1 MKRPS
6 PSLRASVLI
15 AVMAVVLSPLA
26 FVLISN
32 FLESAFS
39 GRALE
44 RTAHDAEELAFI
56 LHHASAEL
64 NSKAEAERF
73 AHHRNQRVRVLGPG
87 GAVEVDVDLLTGDR
101 APFTTLGDLFYG
113 PHRRRVLERLSSGPL
128 PGQRADVAR
137 AHLQGTESGCQHS
150 TEGNLD
156 YCATAVRI
164 DADRVVLVEGISR
177 RALQALY
184 ESRRQLTKLTLL
196 VLALGLVLWWWLGLR
211 IVRPIQSLRRELLTR
226 AAAAVPRA
234 DLDAGRRDEL
244 GALASSFNALLT
256 ALAERDRANE
266 TFLADLAHEFKNPVA
281 AVRAAAEQ
289 LSDGGAKDPA
299 RAQRLADALMNS
311 SVRLDAMV
319 TQFLELARAESGL
332 PNEARED
339 VDVAALLRGLVDV
352 LRKDVRYPEVRV
364 DLACPNGPLP
374 VHGVPQRLEAA
385 FRNLLDNGASFAGA
399 KGSVRVDATVADG
412 LLDVAIQDSGPGIS
426 DSDLPRIFDR
436 FFTTRGDRHGTGLGL
451 ALTRAVLEAH
461 GGHIRAEAPLGSGAR
476 FVIRL
481 PLVG

>member
-1 MKRPS
+1 MKAPS

-15 AVMAVVLSPLA
+15 AVVAVVLSPLA

-44 RTAHDAEELAFI
+44 RTAQDAEGLAAVLQASPKDVELR
-56 LHHASAEL
+56 SVAEP
-64 NSKAEAERF
+64 F
-73 AHHRNQRVRVLGPG
+73 AHHRNQRIRVLGPG
-87 GAVEVDVDLLTGDR
+87 GKVEVDVDLLTHDR
-101 APFTTLGDLFYG
+101 APFSMLGDLFYG
-113 PHRRRVLERLSSGPL
+113 PNRRRVLERLSSAGRPE
-128 PGQRADVAR
+128 QRPDVTR
-137 AHLQGTESGCQHS
+137 ALLQGTDSGCQHS

-156 YCATAVRI
+156 YCATAVRL
-164 DADRVVLVEGISR
+164 DSDRVVLVEGISR
-177 RALQALY
+177 RALQALF

-211 IVRPIQSLRRELLTR
+211 IVQPIQSLRRELLTR

-244 GALASSFNALLT
+244 SQLAASFNALLT

-299 RAQRLADALMNS
+299 RVQRLADALMSS

-319 TQFLELARAESGL
+319 TQFL
-332 PNEARED
+332 
-339 VDVAALLRGLVDV
+339 
-352 LRKDVRYPEVRV
+352 
-364 DLACPNGPLP
+364 
-374 VHGVPQRLEAA
+374 
-385 FRNLLDNGASFAGA
+385 
-399 KGSVRVDATVADG
+399 
-412 LLDVAIQDSGPGIS
+412 
-426 DSDLPRIFDR
+426 
-436 FFTTRGDRHGTGLGL
+436 
-451 ALTRAVLEAH
+451 
-461 GGHIRAEAPLGSGAR
+461 
-476 FVIRL
+476 
-481 PLVG
+481 